1 LNYEVLEAL
10 GQIAQEKNVNR
21 EMVIE
26 TLEIGLLSA
35 AKKRFGLGDNVEV
48 NIDQTSGTIEV
59 WAIRKVVNDVD
70 VEDPGLEISLTAARE
85 IDPEA
90 KLDTDL
96 REELQFAD
104 FGRNAIQ
111 SAKQILIQRVR
122 EAEREKIYEDYQG
135 RIGEIISGSVQQ
147 ISHGDILINLGRTE
161 AVIPLKEQIRKERY
175 RQGDPIRA
183 YLVNV
188 LRTSK
193 GPQVVLSRT
202 HPQFVVRL
210 FQFEVPEIYEG
221 TIEVKAVAREPGE
234 RAKIA
239 VFSNDAR
246 IDPVGA
252 CVGMKGSRVQAVVR
266 ELSNERIDIVPWSDD
281 EAIFLSRALS
291 PAVVRRVVVD
301 RRDKKMTAIVD
312 DDQLSLSIG
321 KSGQNA
327 RLAAQLTGWKVDI
340 ITDTKFQ
347 DMQTEKEATFI
358 PLSDVAGIG
367 KVMQERLE
375 ESGIV
380 SANDIV
386 RLSLEILTEVPG
398 LGEATAEKVQA
409 AAKEVVS
416 VKVESY
422 REELAKQRAIEA
434 EEKAAR
440 EAEEK
445 AAAAKLA
452 EEVAAQAA
460 EEATKEAEAAAENE
474 EASGEGE
481 GEVGEETASTETSD
495 DSQAAP
501 AEDSESEGEAE
512 AVSEPDEST
521 EDAEHKSEDIPEP
534 GGDGEN
540 PSESE
545 GEAEAVS
552 EPDEST
558 EDAKQ
563 KSEDI
568 PEPGGDGENLSESE
582 GEAEPVSEPAVSP
595 ENAKQKT
602 EDIPEPGGDG
612 ETPSDEQVEPES
624 DGESPPAQES
634 EGR

>member
-1 LNYEVLEAL
+1 MRRIGRSDLNYEVLEAL

-48 NIDQTSGTIEV
+48 NIDQASGTIEV
-59 WAIRKVVNDVD
+59 WATRTVVGDD
-70 VEDPGLEISLTAARE
+70 DIEDPGLQIGLSSAKE
-85 IDPEA
+85 IDPDA
-90 KLDTDL
+90 KLEQDL
-96 REELQFAD
+96 REELHFAD

-202 HPQFVVRL
+202 HPQFLVRL

-301 RRDKKMTAIVD
+301 RREKKMTAIVD
-312 DDQLSLSIG
+312 DDQLSLAIG

-327 RLAAQLTGWKVDI
+327 RLAAQLSGWKVDI

-347 DMQTEKEATFI
+347 DMQAEKEATFI

-367 KVMQERLE
+367 KVMAERLE

-380 SANDIV
+380 SANDVV
-386 RLSLEILTEVPG
+386 RVSIEVLTEVPG
-398 LGEATAEKVQA
+398 LGEATAEKIQA
-409 AAKEVVS
+409 AANDVVS
-416 VKVESY
+416 VKVEAY

-434 EEKAAR
+434 EEQAAR
-440 EAEEK
+440 EAEEAAEK
-445 AAAAKLA
+445 EAEEAAAAK
-452 EEVAAQAA
+452 
-460 EEATKEAEAAAENE
+460 AAAEIE
-474 EASGEGE
+474 TGE
-481 GEVGEETASTETSD
+481 D
-495 DSQAAP
+495 
-501 AEDSESEGEAE
+501 ESEGDTSKDGDGLGDSDERGPDKDGVSE
-512 AVSEPDEST
+512 AVAEDES
-521 EDAEHKSEDIPEP
+521 DPAESSGDDIQVGKTQDP
-534 GGDGEN
+534 GGATGETAAEQDTESPVEENQEPEQDGE
-540 PSESE
+540 
-545 GEAEAVS
+545 
-552 EPDEST
+552 
-558 EDAKQ
+558 
-563 KSEDI
+563 
-568 PEPGGDGENLSESE
+568 
-582 GEAEPVSEPAVSP
+582 EPAS
-595 ENAKQKT
+595 
-602 EDIPEPGGDG
+602 
-612 ETPSDEQVEPES
+612 
-624 DGESPPAQES
+624 QES
-634 EGR
+634 ERG

>member
-1 LNYEVLEAL
+1 MLEAL

-48 NIDQTSGTIEV
+48 NIDQASGTIEV
-59 WAIRKVVNDVD
+59 WATRTVVGDD
-70 VEDPGLEISLTAARE
+70 DIEDPGLQIGLSSAKE
-85 IDPEA
+85 IDPDA
-90 KLDTDL
+90 KLEQDL
-96 REELQFAD
+96 REELHFAD

-202 HPQFVVRL
+202 HPQFLVRL

-301 RRDKKMTAIVD
+301 RREKKMTAIVD
-312 DDQLSLSIG
+312 DDQLSLAIG

-327 RLAAQLTGWKVDI
+327 RLAAQLSGWKVDI

-347 DMQTEKEATFI
+347 DMQAEKEATFI

-367 KVMQERLE
+367 KVMAERLE

-380 SANDIV
+380 SANDVV
-386 RLSLEILTEVPG
+386 RVSIEVLTEVPG
-398 LGEATAEKVQA
+398 LGEATAEKIQA
-409 AAKEVVS
+409 AANDVVS
-416 VKVESY
+416 VKVEAY

-434 EEKAAR
+434 EEQAAR
-440 EAEEK
+440 EAEEAAEK
-445 AAAAKLA
+445 EAEEAAAAK
-452 EEVAAQAA
+452 
-460 EEATKEAEAAAENE
+460 AAAEIE
-474 EASGEGE
+474 TGE
-481 GEVGEETASTETSD
+481 D
-495 DSQAAP
+495 
-501 AEDSESEGEAE
+501 ESEGDTLKDGDGLGDSDETGPDKDGVSE
-512 AVSEPDEST
+512 AVAEDES
-521 EDAEHKSEDIPEP
+521 DPAESSGDDIQVGKTQDP
-534 GGDGEN
+534 GGATGETAAEQDTESPVEENQEPEQDGE
-540 PSESE
+540 
-545 GEAEAVS
+545 
-552 EPDEST
+552 
-558 EDAKQ
+558 
-563 KSEDI
+563 
-568 PEPGGDGENLSESE
+568 
-582 GEAEPVSEPAVSP
+582 EPAS
-595 ENAKQKT
+595 
-602 EDIPEPGGDG
+602 
-612 ETPSDEQVEPES
+612 
-624 DGESPPAQES
+624 QES
-634 EGR
+634 ERG

>member
-1 LNYEVLEAL
+1 MLEAL

-48 NIDQTSGTIEV
+48 NIDQASGTIEV
-59 WAIRKVVNDVD
+59 WATRTVVGDD
-70 VEDPGLEISLTAARE
+70 DIEDPGLQIGLSSAKE
-85 IDPEA
+85 IDPDA
-90 KLDTDL
+90 KLEQDL
-96 REELQFAD
+96 REELHFAD

-202 HPQFVVRL
+202 HPQFLVRL

-301 RRDKKMTAIVD
+301 RREKKMTAIVD
-312 DDQLSLSIG
+312 DDQLSLAIG

-327 RLAAQLTGWKVDI
+327 RLAAQLSGWKVDI

-347 DMQTEKEATFI
+347 DMQAEKEATFI

-367 KVMQERLE
+367 KVMAERLE

-380 SANDIV
+380 SANDVV
-386 RLSLEILTEVPG
+386 RVSIEVLTEVPG
-398 LGEATAEKVQA
+398 LGEATAEKIQA
-409 AAKEVVS
+409 AANDVVS
-416 VKVESY
+416 VKVEAY

-434 EEKAAR
+434 EEQAAR
-440 EAEEK
+440 EAEEAAEK
-445 AAAAKLA
+445 EAEEAAAAK
-452 EEVAAQAA
+452 
-460 EEATKEAEAAAENE
+460 AAAEIE
-474 EASGEGE
+474 TGE
-481 GEVGEETASTETSD
+481 D
-495 DSQAAP
+495 
-501 AEDSESEGEAE
+501 ESEGDTSKDGDGLGDSDERGPDKDGVSE
-512 AVSEPDEST
+512 AVAEDES
-521 EDAEHKSEDIPEP
+521 DPAESSGDDIQVGKTQDP
-534 GGDGEN
+534 GGATGETAAEQDTESPVEENQEPEQDGE
-540 PSESE
+540 
-545 GEAEAVS
+545 
-552 EPDEST
+552 
-558 EDAKQ
+558 
-563 KSEDI
+563 
-568 PEPGGDGENLSESE
+568 
-582 GEAEPVSEPAVSP
+582 EPAS
-595 ENAKQKT
+595 
-602 EDIPEPGGDG
+602 
-612 ETPSDEQVEPES
+612 
-624 DGESPPAQES
+624 QES
-634 EGR
+634 ERG